1 VMTFTHT
8 SSVTRLSTL
17 LAVLIFHI
25 VFHPS
30 LHGEGVESDVGKAFE
45 AFEIDQIKDRSTKS
59 MTTAA
64 QRFLENLDEILIPK
78 AKLPFNTPEKSVWS
92 NLPPNLDY
100 AGVRIAD
107 LSPNELSDLMH
118 LLASSLSPKGFEK
131 VRGIMLG
138 DDLLVRGD
146 QTGNRMLFGADN
158 YWFFIYG
165 TPSTTNPW
173 GWQFDGH
180 HLAINLTIVKD
191 SVTVSPS
198 FIGTQPA
205 DVEWGERYSH
215 KPMHIEV
222 AKAFQLVNSLDTEQ
236 KSKAIVGE
244 RRQNLDAGP
253 GADDVQ
259 PPSEGIKGS
268 QLNSDQRKEL
278 INLVSEW
285 LEILP
290 RQFADKR
297 QREIKRT
304 LDGTTFGWWGK
315 TKQNSPI
322 YFRIQGPEV
331 LIEFANQ
338 NLGGNPLQHLHS
350 VYRDPS
356 NDYGDN
362 F

>member
-1 VMTFTHT
+1 MTFTHT
-8 SSVTRLSTL
+8 SSVIRLSTL
-17 LAVLIFHI
+17 LTVLILHIAFHL
-25 VFHPS
+25 S
-30 LHGEGVESDVGKAFE
+30 LHGQGIESDVGKVFS
-45 AFEIDQIKDRSTKS
+45 AFEINQIKDRSTKS
-59 MTTAA
+59 MTVAA
-64 QRFLENLDEILIPK
+64 HRFLENLDKILIPK
-78 AKLPFNTPEKSVWS
+78 AKLPFNTPEKAVWS

-107 LSPNELSDLMH
+107 LSPNELSDLIH
-118 LLASSLSPKGFEK
+118 LLACSLSPNGFEK

-138 DDLLVRGD
+138 DDFLVRGD

-165 TPSTTNPW
+165 TPSMTDPW

-180 HLAINLTIVKD
+180 HLAINLTIAKD
-191 SVTVSPS
+191 ALTLSPS

-205 DVEWGERYSH
+205 DVEWGGRYSH

-222 AKAFQLVNSLDTEQ
+222 TKAFQLVNSLDAEQ
-236 KSKAIVGE
+236 KARAIVGE

-259 PPSEGIKGS
+259 PPSKGINGS
-268 QLNSDQRKEL
+268 QLNTDQRKAL
-278 INLVSEW
+278 SSLVSEW
-285 LEILP
+285 LKILP
-290 RQFADKR
+290 RQYADKR
-297 QREIKRT
+297 QREVEKT
-304 LDGTTFGWWGK
+304 LDSTTIGWWGG
-315 TKQNSPI
+315 TKQDSPI
-322 YFRIQGPEV
+322 YFRIQGPEI

-338 NLGGNPLQHLHS
+338 NLGGDPLQHLHS

-356 NDYGDN
+356 NDYGKN

>member
-1 VMTFTHT
+1 MTKPKYAHKMRHHT
-8 SSVTRLSTL
+8 PALTL
-17 LAVLIFHI
+17 IVLI
-25 VFHPS
+25 S
-30 LHGEGVESDVGKAFE
+30 LCSTFVVKGVESAVGKIFDAYNLE
-45 AFEIDQIKDRSTKS
+45 SIQDRSTKAIAQ
-59 MTTAA
+59 TASN
-64 QRFLENLDEILIPK
+64 FLKHLDPILLPK
-78 AKLPFNTPEKSVWS
+78 AKLPFNTPEKEVWS

-107 LSPNELSDLMH
+107 LNDTELQHLIT
-118 LLASSLSPKGFEK
+118 LLATSLSPTGFEK

-165 TPSTTNPW
+165 TPSETEPW

-180 HLAINLTIVKD
+180 HLAINLTVGKD
-191 SVTVSPS
+191 DVTISPS

-205 DVEWGERYSH
+205 DVQWGKSYTSS
-215 KPMHIEV
+215 PMLKEV
-222 AKAFQLVNSLDTEQ
+222 KQAFQLANSLSPSQRTQ
-236 KSKAIVGE
+236 AVVGP

-253 GADDVQ
+253 GADDAK
-259 PPSEGIKGS
+259 PPIQGLPGKSLNQEQQS
-268 QLNSDQRKEL
+268 QLSQ
-278 INLVSEW
+278 LVDEW
-285 LEILP
+285 LSIIP
-290 RQFADKR
+290 REFANKR
-297 QREIKRT
+297 RLEFEKTIADT
-304 LDGTTFGWWGK
+304 YFGWWGEI
-315 TKQNSPI
+315 QAGSAV

-356 NDYGDN
+356 NDYGRN

>member
-1 VMTFTHT
+1 MTFTHT
-8 SSVTRLSTL
+8 SSLIRLSTP
-17 LAVLIFHI
+17 LAVLILHTAL
-25 VFHPS
+25 HPC
-30 LHGEGVESDVGKAFE
+30 LHGQGVESDVGKVFAAF
-45 AFEIDQIKDRSTKS
+45 QINKITDRSTVS
-59 MTTAA
+59 MTVAA
-64 QRFLENLDEILIPK
+64 NRFLENLDEILIPK

-107 LSPNELSDLMH
+107 LSPNELNNLTQ
-118 LLASSLSPKGFEK
+118 LLATSLSPKGFEK

-138 DDLLVRGD
+138 DDLLVSGD

-165 TPSTTNPW
+165 TPNQTEPW

-180 HLAINLTIVKD
+180 HLAINLTIAQD
-191 SVTVSPS
+191 NVTLSPS

-205 DVEWGERYSH
+205 DVEWGKRYAH

-222 AKAFQLVNSLDTEQ
+222 TKAFHLVNSLDAEQ
-236 KSKAIVGE
+236 KTKAVVGE

-253 GADDVQ
+253 GADDVL
-259 PPSEGIKGS
+259 PPSQGIKGS
-268 QLNSDQRKEL
+268 QLNSEQREGL
-278 INLVSEW
+278 SDLVTEW

-290 RQFADKR
+290 SQYADSR
-297 QREIKRT
+297 QREIERT
-304 LDGTTFGWWGK
+304 LDDTTFGWWGE

-338 NLGGNPLQHLHS
+338 NLGGDPLQHLHS

-356 NDYGDN
+356 NDYGKE